1 MTSNAESPGRFP
13 NRAMRPPE
21 TVQGPLP
28 LTPADIGKVNHVF
41 SEAFT
46 DRYQRDGLSGVRVP
60 PLNPAIWK
68 FAIAAA
74 GEGAMQW
81 RDGAG
86 QVVAFNLVHACGS
99 EGWMGP
105 LAVRPG
111 RQGEGIGA
119 QIVETGIRWL
129 RRSGARVIGL
139 ETMPRTVENI
149 GFYSRLGFRPE
160 HLTVSMTKD
169 FSGPSSAPG
178 GTLLSRVATEG
189 ALQSCRGLTQAVAPG
204 LDFSREIALTRDF
217 GIGDTTM
224 VEDGRGLAGFALW
237 HSAPLAEGKP
247 DDELRVLKLIARD
260 NSSFRRVLQAVE
272 TAGWSRG
279 VRRIAIRCQTA
290 YREAY
295 GSLLDAG
302 YRVHWT
308 DLRMTLNGMAEPVTA
323 DGAVVF
329 SNWEI

>member
-1 MTSNAESPGRFP
+1 
-13 NRAMRPPE
+13 MRRPE
-21 TVQGPLP
+21 TLQGPLP
-28 LTPADIGKVNHVF
+28 LGPEDIGKVNQVF

-74 GEGAMQW
+74 GAGAMQW
-81 RDGAG
+81 RDATG
-86 QVVAFNLVHACGS
+86 QVVAFNLAHCCGS

-119 QIVETGIRWL
+119 LIVETGIRWL
-129 RRSGARVIGL
+129 RDSGARVIGL

-149 GFYSRLGFRPE
+149 GFYSRLGFRPD
-160 HLTVSMTKD
+160 HLTVSMTRD
-169 FSGPSSAPG
+169 LTAAPPDG
-178 GTLLSRVATEG
+178 GGSQLSRLGQG
-189 ALQSCRGLTQAVAPG
+189 AIQSCCRLTEDLAPG
-204 LDFSREIALTRDF
+204 LDFLRELTLTRDY
-217 GIGDTTM
+217 GLGDTTL
-224 VEDGRGLAGFALW
+224 VEDAAGLAGFALW
-237 HSAPLAEGKP
+237 HSAPLGEGKP
-247 DDELRVLKLIARD
+247 DDEIRVLKLVARD
-260 NSSFRRVLQAVE
+260 NRSFRMVLRAIE
-272 TAGWSRG
+272 SAGWSRG
-279 VRRIAIRCQTA
+279 TRRVAIRCQTA

-295 GSLLDAG
+295 GSLLEAG

-308 DLRMTLNGMAEPVTA
+308 DLRMTLDGMAEPRTP